1 MDVAKGTKMYCDGSP
16 DFSVMQWLLI
26 LNSLRLLFFWAN
38 KIHQNR
44 TRFIFFFISKY
55 ITKKEK
61 NTYLL
66 LVHSKLCYSLYYVNA
81 YHSVH
86 DPTLQKVTTR
96 LQFFRVSAENADRI
110 RVNCSAGQTPVTSF
124 KINAFNNLTK
134 DKKTGSGRPTNKRA
148 DKQQRLS
155 NKPTRQGQKDL
166 LFAAYFQVVI
176 LTKSWMF
183 WSVLKQ
189 TLINDMYT
197 SYSQLICVELL
208 QFILFG

>member
-1 MDVAKGTKMYCDGSP
+1 MYCDGSL

-66 LVHSKLCYSLYYVNA
+66 LVHSKFCYSLYYVNA

>member
-61 NTYLL
+61 KYIFA
-66 LVHSKLCYSLYYVNA
+66 SSAQFCYSLYYVNA

>member
-1 MDVAKGTKMYCDGSP
+1 MHI
-16 DFSVMQWLLI
+16 I
-26 LNSLRLLFFWAN
+26 LSM
-38 KIHQNR
+38 
-44 TRFIFFFISKY
+44 TRRY
-55 ITKKEK
+55 KK
-61 NTYLL
+61 LQ
-66 LVHSKLCYSLYYVNA
+66 LVFN
-81 YHSVH
+81 
-86 DPTLQKVTTR
+86 
-96 LQFFRVSAENADRI
+96 FFRVSAENADRI

-166 LFAAYFQVVI
+166 LYAAYFQVVI

-197 SYSQLICVELL
+197 SYICITYSCWHLVSQLICVELL
-208 QFILFG
+208 QFILFGWKYIATDLFLYEIA

>member
-1 MDVAKGTKMYCDGSP
+1 M
-16 DFSVMQWLLI
+16 
-26 LNSLRLLFFWAN
+26 
-38 KIHQNR
+38 
-44 TRFIFFFISKY
+44 
-55 ITKKEK
+55 
-61 NTYLL
+61 
-66 LVHSKLCYSLYYVNA
+66 HSKLCYSFYYVNA

-86 DPTLQKVTTR
+86 DPTLQNVTTH
-96 LQFFRVSAENADRI
+96 LQFFSAENADRI
-110 RVNCSAGQTPVTSF
+110 QVNCSAGQTPVTSF

-155 NKPTRQGQKDL
+155 NKPTRQGQIYL

-197 SYSQLICVELL
+197 ATFV
-208 QFILFG
+208 